1 MIAIF
6 ELLCYNS
13 GMKITLSK
21 YLRQSATYKVFSH
34 LGVVFA
40 DFLDTLG
47 KIAQIGFHVLQCIFK
62 GEISKKELLLQC
74 DRFGVSS
81 LPITLSIVGMTSIIV
96 ASQVA
101 HEMVKQGG
109 GNFVGMLMT
118 ILIVREVGAIMSG
131 FAITSMIGSS
141 LASELAT
148 MRVTEQV
155 DAIDVLGVDPIR
167 YLFVPRV
174 LSGIVMMPFVVILA
188 SVVGVLLGAVTSDMF
203 AGLTYR
209 AYFDSAWLGLY
220 MKDLW
225 VSLLKASVFGGT
237 IALISCTCG
246 FHATGGAKGVG
257 IATTKAVVW
266 SFISIVVL
274 DMVFAVLFF
283 F

>member
-1 MIAIF
+1 M
-6 ELLCYNS
+6 
-13 GMKITLSK
+13 ITLQK
-21 YLRQSATYKVFSH
+21 YLKQSATYKVFSH
-34 LGVVFA
+34 FLLVFA

-47 KIAQIGFHVLQCIFK
+47 KIVQIGFHVLKCILKF
-62 GEISKKELLLQC
+62 EISGKELLTQC

-109 GNFVGMLMT
+109 GNFVGLLMT

-155 DAIDVLGVDPIR
+155 DAIEVLGVDPIR

-174 LSGIVMMPFVVILA
+174 LSGVIMMPFVVIVA
-188 SVVGVLLGAVTSDMF
+188 SVVGVLLGAVTSDTF

-220 MKDLW
+220 MKDLT
-225 VSLLKASVFGGT
+225 VCLLKAAVFGAT
-237 IALISCTCG
+237 ISLISCTCG
-246 FHATGGAKGVG
+246 YFASGGAKGVG

-266 SFISIVVL
+266 SFIAIVVW

>member
-47 KIAQIGFHVLQCIFK
+47 KIAQIGFHVLRCIFK

-155 DAIDVLGVDPIR
+155 DAIDVLGVDSIR

>member
-1 MIAIF
+1 M
-6 ELLCYNS
+6 
-13 GMKITLSK
+13 ITLAK
-21 YLRQSATYKVFSH
+21 YLKQSATYKVFLH
-34 LGVVFA
+34 LKAVFA

-47 KIAQIGFHVLQCIFK
+47 KIALIGFHVLKCILKF
-62 GEISKKELLLQC
+62 EISPKELIYQC

-155 DAIDVLGVDPIR
+155 DAIDVLGVDSIR
-167 YLFVPRV
+167 YLFVPRI
-174 LSGIVMMPFVVILA
+174 LSGIIMMPFIVILA

-225 VSLLKASVFGGT
+225 VSLLKAAVFGGT
-237 IALISCTCG
+237 ISLISCTCG
-246 FHATGGAKGVG
+246 FFASGGAKGVG
-257 IATTKAVVW
+257 LATTKAVVW
-266 SFISIVVL
+266 SFIAIVIW
-274 DMVFAVLFF
+274 DMVFAILFF